1 MRISDWSSDV
11 CSSDLLAA
19 GRDAYELA
27 GEQGLIIVGA
37 RRAQRG
43 IDALAPRRDDR
54 GEPVFVGEAKPGGAV
69 VFNRAAF
76 IEVLVIDVEDG
87 LAAEKARRADVVGPA
102 ALFVRVGRLAEI
114 GRASCMER
122 VCQYV

>member
-1 MRISDWSSDV
+1 MVR
-11 CSSDLLAA
+11 
-19 GRDAYELA
+19 
-27 GEQGLIIVGA
+27 A

-54 GEPVFVGEAKPGGAV
+54 GEPVFVGEAKPGDAV

-102 ALFVRVGRLAEI
+102 ALFVRVGRLAVAVDPAKAARLARRDRKRDVW
-114 GRASCMER
+114 GKR
-122 VCQYV
+122 V